1 MNEPGFQGSLGT
13 RAQGQRARHVGRHG
27 RALGVLAVA
36 ASMVLAACSSGSS
49 GAPGGSSGTTASGKQ
64 LTIGFVVPLIS
75 NPYWKL
81 MQDFAVGAAHTLGVN
96 LQTGQADS
104 DEGKEINII
113 EGMISAKVD
122 GLVVGPVSDKVGAT
136 VLKDAEAAGI
146 PVTFMQRQPGVAP
159 DAYTGKSYVGFVGT
173 DDIGGGMTEAQTLYD
188 SGARKWVAMTG
199 SQGNSVADDRLKAA
213 QDFVKAHPDVTLLQ
227 SQYGNEARD
236 AGQKTMENFLS
247 AFPGP
252 GFDAVYSFNDEGA
265 LGAIQALKNANVLS
279 KVKVGAIDGTTD
291 AINAVAAGDLITSV
305 GGGYACGAFAL
316 VELFDDINGHP
327 PKNRLVNIPLLA
339 VTSANVKAYQDQV
352 LNGMATY
359 DFKSVSQVFTPS
371 ASTDSYKIVL
381 K

>member
-1 MNEPGFQGSLGT
+1 MRGIRS
-13 RAQGQRARHVGRHG
+13 
-27 RALGVLAVA
+27 
-36 ASMVLAACSSGSS
+36 VLAALAVTASLVVGACSGSASPSPGASS
-49 GAPGGSSGTTASGKQ
+49 GAGTPTGSAGKQ
-64 LTIGFVVPLIS
+64 YTIGFVVPLIS

-81 MQDFAVGAAHTLGVN
+81 MQDFAQGAAGTLGVK
-96 LQTGQADS
+96 LQTAQADS
-104 DEGKEINII
+104 DENKEINLV

-122 GLVVGPVSDKVGAT
+122 GIVVGPVSDKVGAT
-136 VLKDAEAAGI
+136 VLKDAEAANI

-159 DAYTGKSYVGFVGT
+159 DQYQGKSYVGFVGT
-173 DDIGGGMTEAQTLYD
+173 DDIGGGMTESQILYD

-213 QDFVKAHPDVTLLQ
+213 QDFVKAHSDVTLLQ

-252 GFDAVYSFNDEGA
+252 SFDAVYSFNDEGA
-265 LGAIQALKNANVLS
+265 LGAVQALKNANVLS

-291 AINAVAAGDLITSV
+291 AINAVASGDLITSV

-316 VELFDDINGHP
+316 VELYDFLNGHS
-327 PKNRLVNIPLLA
+327 PKNRVVNIPLLA
-339 VTSANVKAYQDQV
+339 VTKDNVQKYQDQV
-352 LNGMATY
+352 LNGMTTY
-359 DFKSVSQVFTPS
+359 DFKAVSQVYTPA

>member
-1 MNEPGFQGSLGT
+1 MRGKRS
-13 RAQGQRARHVGRHG
+13 
-27 RALGVLAVA
+27 VLAVLA
-36 ASMVLAACSSGSS
+36 ITASIALGACTTGATT
-49 GAPGGSSGTTASGKQ
+49 APGGSSAPSGGKK

-81 MQDFAVGAAHTLGVN
+81 MQDFAVGAAGTLGVT
-96 LQTGQADS
+96 LQTAQADS

-136 VLKDAEAAGI
+136 VLKDAEAANI
-146 PVTFMQRQPGVAP
+146 PVTFMQRQPGVTP

-173 DDIGGGMTEAQTLYD
+173 DDIGGGKTEAQTLYD
-188 SGARKWVAMTG
+188 AGARKWVAMTG
-199 SQGNSVADDRLKAA
+199 SQGNSVAEDRLKAA
-213 QDFVKAHPDVTLLQ
+213 QDFVAAHSDVTLLQ

-236 AGQKTMENFLS
+236 AGQKTAENFLS

-265 LGAIQALKNANVLS
+265 LGAIQALKNANDLS

-291 AINAVAAGDLITSV
+291 AITAVAAGDLITSV

-316 VELFDDINGHP
+316 VELVDSINGHP
-327 PKNRLVNIPLLA
+327 PKSRIVNIPLLA

-359 DFKSVSQVFTPS
+359 DFKAVSQTFTPS
-371 ASTDSYKIVL
+371 ASTDSYQIVL

>member
-1 MNEPGFQGSLGT
+1 M
-13 RAQGQRARHVGRHG
+13 RANRSILVA
-27 RALGVLAVA
+27 LAVITTL
-36 ASMVLAACSSGSS
+36 VVGACSGSGSP
-49 GAPGGSSGTTASGKQ
+49 APGGSSGPGASGTAKK

-81 MQDFAVGAAHTLGVN
+81 MQDFAQGAAGTLGVT
-96 LQTGQADS
+96 LQTAQADS
-104 DEGKEINII
+104 DESKQIAIV

-122 GLVVGPVSDKVGAT
+122 GIVIGVVSDKVGAT

-159 DAYTGKSYVGFVGT
+159 DAYVGKSYIGFVGT
-173 DDIGGGMTEAQTLYD
+173 DDIGGGTTESQILYD

-199 SQGNSVADDRLKAA
+199 SQGNSVAEDRLKAA
-213 QDFVKAHPDVTLLQ
+213 KDFVAAHADVQLLQ
-227 SQYGNEARD
+227 SQFGNEARD
-236 AGQKTMENFLS
+236 AGQKTTENFLS
-247 AFPGP
+247 AYPGP
-252 GFDAVYSFNDEGA
+252 GFDALYSFNDEGA
-265 LGAIQALKNANVLS
+265 LGAVQALKNANVLA

-316 VELFDDINGHP
+316 VELYDFLNGHP
-327 PKNRLVNIPLLA
+327 PKSRNVNIPLLA
-339 VTSANVKAYQDQV
+339 VKADNVKKYQDQV

-359 DFKSVSQVFTPS
+359 DFKAVSTTYTS
-371 ASTDSYKIVL
+371 TATTDSYKIVL

>member
-1 MNEPGFQGSLGT
+1 M
-13 RAQGQRARHVGRHG
+13 RARWSVV
-27 RALGVLAVA
+27 ATVAIAASLIVA
-36 ASMVLAACSSGSS
+36 ACGGSGASPSGST
-49 GAPGGSSGTTASGKQ
+49 AASGGKKY
-64 LTIGFVVPLIS
+64 TIGFVVPLIS

-81 MQDFAVGAAHTLGVN
+81 MQDFAVGAAGTLGVN

-104 DEGKEINII
+104 DESKQISII

-136 VLKDAEAAGI
+136 VLQDAEAAKI
-146 PVTFMQRQPGVAP
+146 PVTFMQRQPGVSP
-159 DAYTGKSYVGFVGT
+159 DAYQGKSFIGFVGT
-173 DDIGGGMTEAQTLYD
+173 DDIGGGKTESQILYD

-199 SQGNSVADDRLKAA
+199 SQGNSVAEDRLKAA
-213 QDFVKAHPDVTLLQ
+213 QDFVAAHSDVTLLQ
-227 SQYGNEARD
+227 SQFGNEARD

-247 AFPGP
+247 AYPGP

-265 LGAIQALKNANVLS
+265 LGAVQALKNANVLT

-316 VELFDDINGHP
+316 VELFDYLNGHS
-327 PKNRLVNIPLLA
+327 PKSRLVNIPLLA
-339 VTSANVKAYQDQV
+339 VTKDNVKKYQDQV
-352 LNGMATY
+352 LNGMSTY
-359 DFKSVSQVFTPS
+359 DFKAVSTTFTSS
-371 ASTDSYKIVL
+371 ATTDDYKITL